1 MHRKFRNTTI
11 VIMILCFMLFA
22 GCLDSKDIHEKLLV
36 TTICC
41 DYKDGEVW
49 LYGEFANIQASQS
62 SNTSSG
68 SNKAGKYFLITAH
81 GKTIHE
87 ARLDMD
93 MQMSQPPY
101 LSGVRTV
108 LLTERFAQ
116 KYLLE
121 YLFRLRADETYRKKV
136 ITVITQDDLD
146 KIFQTMHERDLSVGF
161 VIEHLIET
169 LDDSGECFVR
179 KTCRILE
186 NLASNYCGIL
196 IPCIGLQDEQISLD
210 GFSVVNGP
218 VVIDFIPIEE
228 TKGLIMLKA
237 DKPRTRY
244 CVRYQG
250 ILFTIDTRMTN
261 KQIDVAY
268 SNGAIDFAVS
278 LAFEANVEY
287 GSTKTPY
294 NIDDAAIV
302 DLQALLKKAIE
313 KDVHIAIDQAQKTY
327 KTDYLQLDDEFRIKY
342 PVEFENMDWQMAF
355 LNANIAINIEVGVSE
370 NPMMDYGTNKSR

>member
-1 MHRKFRNTTI
+1 MHRSIRNTTI
-11 VIMILCFMLFA
+11 AVTLLCFILFA
-22 GCLDSKDIHEKLLV
+22 GCLDSKDIHEKLLA

-41 DYKDGEVW
+41 DYKDGEIW
-49 LYGEFANIQASQS
+49 LYSEFANIEAGKST
-62 SNTSSG
+62 NTNGG
-68 SNKAGKYFLITAH
+68 SNKAGKYFLIKSH
-81 GKTIHE
+81 GETIAE
-87 ARLDMD
+87 ARLNLDL
-93 MQMSQPPY
+93 QMNQPIY
-101 LSGVRTV
+101 LSGVRTL

-116 KYLLE
+116 KYLME
-121 YLFRLRADETYRKKV
+121 YLFRLRADEAYRKKV

-161 VIEHLIET
+161 VIENLIET
-169 LDDSGECFVR
+169 LDDSGECFLR
-179 KTCRILE
+179 KTSRILE

-196 IPCIGLQDEQISLD
+196 IPCIGLDDKEIALC

-218 VVIDFIPIEE
+218 AVIDFIPIEE

-237 DKPRTRY
+237 DKPQTRY

-370 NPMMDYGTNKSR
+370 NPMMDYGTNKTR